1 MDDPHGGRTSARDAA
16 LARARRVKR
25 WVAGGAVALTGVFS
39 AVAAHALPASHSSKK
54 ATPAPAAPAPTAA
67 PPVDPG
73 ASDDQ
78 QQPVTPI
85 SPPQQAPQ
93 PSAGG
98 GGAVSGGS

>member
-1 MDDPHGGRTSARDAA
+1 MDERQGGRLSARDAA

-25 WVAGGAVALTGVFS
+25 WVAGGAVALTGIFS

-54 ATPAPAAPAPTAA
+54 VAPAPSAPAAPSI
-67 PPVDPG
+67 DEGG
-73 ASDDQ
+73 ADQ

-85 SPPQQAPQ
+85 APPQQAPQ
-93 PSAGG
+93 PSSSG